1 MAVSGA
7 PVTLWFNYDTGYT
20 ERYLGLVEGEGEV
33 SGRGEVSGEGEASRS
48 GKRGQVGVRREE
60 RIESYCMVL
69 VYSYWGTGT
78 ASPYWGCFDKGLV

>member
-33 SGRGEVSGEGEASRS
+33 RGREWMRDGEESGRWKGLKG
-48 GKRGQVGVRREE
+48 GVCE
-60 RIESYCMVL
+60 
-69 VYSYWGTGT
+69 
-78 ASPYWGCFDKGLV
+78 KGLV